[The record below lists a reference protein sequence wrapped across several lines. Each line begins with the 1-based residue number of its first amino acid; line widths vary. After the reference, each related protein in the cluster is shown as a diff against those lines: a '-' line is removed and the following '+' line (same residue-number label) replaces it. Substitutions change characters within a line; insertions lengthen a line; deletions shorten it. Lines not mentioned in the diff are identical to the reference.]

1 VDEPE
6 EQLEA
11 RISAELA
18 RRIGA
23 GDSAAEAQLVERY
36 QRGVLYLLKRRTR
49 DVDLALDLRQDTFR
63 IAIEKLR
70 AKEISEPER
79 IGAFVRGIAVNLAIA
94 DARKTNRRATTADSD
109 AVDLVA
115 DPADGPADAVAS
127 EQTRAAVRALL
138 DDMSVP
144 RDRDILLRFYVEDED
159 KESICTALGVDS
171 AHFNRV
177 LFRAKQRFRA
187 LLERAEKRGGLRLVG
202 RVRDSSGVRH

>member
-1 VDEPE
+1 MDEPE

-18 RRIGA
+18 RRIGD
-23 GDSAAEAQLVERY
+23 GDRAAEATLVERY
-36 QRGVLYLLKRRTR
+36 QRGVLYLLRRRTR
-49 DVDLALDLRQDTFR
+49 DNDLALDLRQDTFR

-70 AKEISEPER
+70 AKELAEPER

-94 DARKTNRRATTADSD
+94 SARKTSRRATAADTD
-109 AVDLVA
+109 AVELVA

-127 EQTRAAVRALL
+127 DQNRAAVRALL
-138 DDMSVP
+138 DEMSVA
-144 RDRDILLRFYVEDED
+144 RDRDVLLRFYVEDED
-159 KESICTALGVDS
+159 KESICSALGVDS

-202 RVRDSSGVRH
+202 RVRDPSGVRH

>member
-1 VDEPE
+1 MDDPE

-18 RRIGA
+18 RRIGD
-23 GDSAAEAQLVERY
+23 GDRAAEATLVERY
-36 QRGVLYLLKRRTR
+36 QRGVLYLLRRRTR
-49 DVDLALDLRQDTFR
+49 DNDLALDLRQDTFR

-70 AKEISEPER
+70 AKELAEPER

-94 DARKTNRRATTADSD
+94 SARKTSRRATAADTD
-109 AVDLVA
+109 AVELVA

-127 EQTRAAVRALL
+127 DQNRAAVRALL
-138 DDMSVP
+138 DEMSVA

-159 KESICTALGVDS
+159 KESICSALGVDS

-202 RVRDSSGVRH
+202 RVRDPSGVRH

>member
-11 RISAELA
+11 RMSAELA
-18 RRIGA
+18 RRIGD
-23 GDSAAEAQLVERY
+23 GDRAAEATLVERY
-36 QRGVLYLLKRRTR
+36 QRGVLYLLRRRTR
-49 DVDLALDLRQDTFR
+49 DNDLALDLRQDTFR

-70 AKEISEPER
+70 AKELAEPER

-94 DARKTNRRATTADSD
+94 SARKTSRRATAADTD
-109 AVDLVA
+109 AVELVA

-127 EQTRAAVRALL
+127 DQNRAAVRALL
-138 DDMSVP
+138 DEMSVA

-159 KESICTALGVDS
+159 KESICSALGVDS

-202 RVRDSSGVRH
+202 RVRDPSGVRH

>member
-1 VDEPE
+1 MDEPE

-18 RRIGA
+18 RRIGD
-23 GDSAAEAQLVERY
+23 GDRAAEATLVERY
-36 QRGVLYLLKRRTR
+36 QRGVLYLLRRRTR
-49 DVDLALDLRQDTFR
+49 DNDLALDLRQDTFR

-70 AKEISEPER
+70 AKELAEPER

-94 DARKTNRRATTADSD
+94 SARKTSRRATAADTD
-109 AVDLVA
+109 AVELVA

-127 EQTRAAVRALL
+127 DQNRAAVRALL
-138 DDMSVP
+138 DEMSVA

-159 KESICTALGVDS
+159 KESICSALGVDS

-202 RVRDSSGVRH
+202 RVRDPSGVRH